1 MKYVTEPEKRVP
13 VVAEVDVAVIGGG
26 PGGLPAA
33 IAAARNKAN
42 TLLVERYGFLGG
54 MATNGLIG
62 PILGHTAHQSSAA
75 IIGGIAKELCLRMHK
90 QGGAPKERREASEKI
105 RKAIDSGTKNV

>member
-1 MKYVTEPEKRVP
+1 MKYVTEPEKRIP

-33 IAAARNKAN
+33 VAAGRHNAN
-42 TLLVERYGFLGG
+42 TLIVERYGFLGG

-62 PILGHTAHQSSAA
+62 PILAHTAHQSSTP
-75 IIGGIAKELCLRMHK
+75 IIGGIAKELCVRMHEL
-90 QGGAPKERREASEKI
+90 GGAPKIWNLLKM
-105 RKAIDSGTKNV
+105 